1 MHERQIRLF
10 LIENCLNA
18 RQDSGSNIEKR
29 LVRLHN
35 RQIVIRHDRK
45 RIQHLLK
52 HLLVLPRDADNCL
65 HLRAALQLIDQRT
78 HLDALRSSSE
88 NKHDFLHLAKILL
101 SRISRFSSV
110 AALKCHLQYNSI
122 IVCFCSKINTP
133 FAHENGYFTLIRA
146 FFHVF
151 LANVKRHVQSGDRD
165 RHVFHPT
172 ITFRAYQIADASRKQ
187 QESIRKRSYGQKVTT
202 ASYAMR
208 DAIASRNVR
217 LLTACAG
224 VPSHSSAR
232 SLVITPLSMVSM
244 VAFSSL
250 SANAIKSGR

>member
-1 MHERQIRLF
+1 MHERQIRLL

-146 FFHVF
+146 FLPCFPCECE
-151 LANVKRHVQSGDRD
+151 AACPKR
-165 RHVFHPT
+165 
-172 ITFRAYQIADASRKQ
+172 
-187 QESIRKRSYGQKVTT
+187 
-202 ASYAMR
+202 
-208 DAIASRNVR
+208 
-217 LLTACAG
+217 
-224 VPSHSSAR
+224 
-232 SLVITPLSMVSM
+232 
-244 VAFSSL
+244 
-250 SANAIKSGR
+250 